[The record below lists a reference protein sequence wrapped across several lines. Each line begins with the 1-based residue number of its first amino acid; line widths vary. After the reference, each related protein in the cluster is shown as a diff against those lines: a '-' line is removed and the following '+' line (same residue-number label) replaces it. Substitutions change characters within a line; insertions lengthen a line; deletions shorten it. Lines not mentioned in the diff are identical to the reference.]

1 VAFRETLA
9 VALAALALPVGKP
22 VRLWVADEMRYGL
35 QPVTRRVWSLRGER
49 PVCSVRPGYQ
59 WGYVY
64 GALEVAGQS
73 GAQFLYCPTVNLHC
87 SRRFLHQI
95 AASDPAA
102 THVVLWDG
110 AGFHPKDQSRGQP
123 ANLRLLTFPSYSP
136 ELNPVEKLWD
146 LVKDHLC
153 NQPYASLNAL
163 EAVLTE
169 SLQPFWQTPE
179 QVSDLIGQGW
189 LRLRFQDFL
198 RRHSTS
204 NQ

>member
-1 VAFRETLA
+1 
-9 VALAALALPVGKP
+9 
-22 VRLWVADEMRYGL
+22 
-35 QPVTRRVWSLRGER
+35 
-49 PVCSVRPGYQ
+49 
-59 WGYVY
+59 VY

-136 ELNPVEKLWD
+136 ELNLSRKALGPRQRSPLQSA
-146 LVKDHLC
+146 LC
-153 NQPYASLNAL
+153 KFERAGSRSDRIVAAFLANA
-163 EAVLTE
+163 
-169 SLQPFWQTPE
+169 
-179 QVSDLIGQGW
+179 
-189 LRLRFQDFL
+189 
-198 RRHSTS
+198 
-204 NQ
+204 